1 MSSQPRRG
9 AHASPPCKWP
19 RDPLANSPPVS
30 LLGLGPGRG
39 LHLVEAGAQ
48 AGADEVKIIAL
59 EVPGTPPRPP
69 RCKCCGGGV
78 SAFAE
83 LDATRSC
90 EDRRGT
96 VFPPSGRMIAYWR
109 CGACG
114 FVFTADFDA
123 LSPAELG
130 ALIYNDDYTRADP
143 DFAIKRPTFFA
154 GILASLLA
162 PAAAWIDVLDFG
174 GGGGTLADMMRARGF
189 ARFASYDPYFG
200 DSALPPRRYDLV
212 TAFEVVEHSRDPVD
226 TFREITALRK
236 SDGAVLF
243 STLLQ
248 PKAAGPDWW
257 YIAPR
262 NGHVSIHTSRSS
274 PRCGAASRASLPAA
288 ERGHASAL
296 HRSSGPRAAPD
307 RRAIRLPGAP
317 PCEPAGRRNAALD
330 RHRAGPAWSGP
341 GGARPPPRCPAAHR
355 RP

>member
-1 MSSQPRRG
+1 MVSRPV
-9 AHASPPCKWP
+9 
-19 RDPLANSPPVS
+19 PLA
-30 LLGLGPGRG
+30 
-39 LHLVEAGAQ
+39 
-48 AGADEVKIIAL
+48 
-59 EVPGTPPRPP
+59 P
-69 RCKCCGGGV
+69 RCKCCGGVV

-114 FVFTADFDA
+114 FVFTVDFDA

-154 GILASLLA
+154 DILASLLS

-174 GGGGTLADMMRARGF
+174 GGCGTLTDMMRARGF
-189 ARFASYDPYFG
+189 ARFATHDPYFG

-226 TFREITALRK
+226 MFGEIAALRK

-262 NGHVSIHTSRSS
+262 NGHVSIHTSRSLRAAAQQVGLRYLPLNEGMHLLYTDRAGRV
-274 PRCGAASRASLPAA
+274 PRLITEQFASQALRHASLRDAA
-288 ERGHASAL
+288 TLLWISIELG
-296 HRSSGPRAAPD
+296 
-307 RRAIRLPGAP
+307 RLGQA
-317 PCEPAGRRNAALD
+317 RVALD
-330 RHRAGPAWSGP
+330 PHHIARLLIRGR
-341 GGARPPPRCPAAHR
+341 GG
-355 RP
+355 